1 MIDPARVVTAN
12 FWIDYIA
19 VFQPEVESVWIVGIV
34 RRGFPADAFALVLD
48 NACAFGNKLRGVN
61 APTMHTGLANLNL
74 HSSLPSSSF
83 LLHTPSW
90 N

>member
-1 MIDPARVVTAN
+1 
-12 FWIDYIA
+12 
-19 VFQPEVESVWIVGIV
+19 VWIVVVVGS
-34 RRGFPADAFALVLD
+34 GFPGDAFARVLD
-48 NACAFGNKLRGVN
+48 DARAFGYQLRGVN